1 MSEWH
6 PLALTAIIL
15 AGLAIPMI
23 LGMAVMKLL
32 RERPQ
37 SQRPESMPPPAVGT
51 TTTTA
56 ITTTTT
62 GQADEIRCPCGAK
75 ATKPRPKYRVWE
87 IPVVGRVLTRQKDA
101 FGEPEV
107 CDAHAEVA
115 NAVID
120 ERLAMAKLAEARS
133 ERDRITALANS
144 NDVLAEIVS
153 SLPEDRQRAYKRSL
167 QPAPVVRVL
176 RVANGED
183 SSGSGNSGTDA

>member
-6 PLALTAIIL
+6 PLALTAMIL
-15 AGLAIPMI
+15 VGLAVPMI
-23 LGMAVMKLL
+23 LGMAVIRLL
-32 RERPQ
+32 REKPQ

-51 TTTTA
+51 MTTA
-56 ITTTTT
+56 ITTTTP
-62 GQADEIRCPCGAK
+62 AEEIRCPCGAK

-167 QPAPVVRVL
+167 QPTPVVRVL

-183 SSGSGNSGTDA
+183 SSGNGNSGTDA

>member
-1 MSEWH
+1 MNDWH
-6 PLALTAIIL
+6 PLAITAVIL
-15 AGLAIPMI
+15 VGLAIPVI
-23 LGMAVMKLL
+23 LGMAIVKLL
-32 RERPQ
+32 REKPQ
-37 SQRPESMPPPAVGT
+37 SQRPDLTPPAPGT
-51 TTTTA
+51 TTA
-56 ITTTTT
+56 LMVS
-62 GQADEIRCPCGAK
+62 APPEEIRCPCGAK

-87 IPVVGRVLTRQKDA
+87 VPVVGRVLTRQKDA
-101 FGEPEV
+101 FGDPEV

-120 ERLAMAKLAEARS
+120 ERLALAKLAEARS

-167 QPAPVVRVL
+167 QPTPVVRVL

-183 SSGSGNSGTDA
+183 GSGNGNSGTDA

>member
-1 MSEWH
+1 MSDWH
-6 PLALTAIIL
+6 PLAITAVIL
-15 AGLAIPMI
+15 VGLAIPMI
-23 LGMAVMKLL
+23 LGMAVVKLL
-32 RERPQ
+32 REKPQ
-37 SQRPESMPPPAVGT
+37 SQRPESAPPALGPSLPPS
-51 TTTTA
+51 A
-56 ITTTTT
+56 L
-62 GQADEIRCPCGAK
+62 ALEEIRCPCGAK

-87 IPVVGRVLTRQKDA
+87 IPVVGRVLTRQKDT

-133 ERDRITALANS
+133 ERDRITALANG
-144 NDVLAEIVS
+144 NDILTEIVS

-167 QPAPVVRVL
+167 QPTPVVRVL

-183 SSGSGNSGTDA
+183 GSGNGNSGTDA